1 MMIRVI
7 LVDDEPQS
15 SKALDIKLRE
25 LADDIEVIGIYND
38 PEKAIS
44 AIKKMKP
51 DLVFL
56 DIEMPGMNGF
66 QLLEKLEQFD
76 FEVIFVTAYNEYML
90 NALHISA
97 LDYLLKPVD
106 TEELNKALVR
116 FRKRIT
122 LQNNRLEKKEQFD
135 LLSETLRDQ
144 GGPKRLAIATAQGI
158 TFLKI
163 KEIVRVEALS
173 NYSTFHL
180 VNKQKIMVS
189 RTLKDFEAML
199 TQQNFFRVNRSCIV
213 NTDYIIKYKNED
225 GGVLELHDGTEIN
238 VGPHRKNDLLNVL
251 SKI

>member
-1 MMIRVI
+1 MIRVI

-15 SKALDIKLRE
+15 SKALEIKLKE
-25 LADDIEVIGIYND
+25 LADDIEVIGMYNH

-44 AIKKMKP
+44 AIRKTKP
-51 DLVFL
+51 ELVFL

-106 TEELNKALVR
+106 AEELNGALAR
-116 FRKRIT
+116 FRKRIS
-122 LQNNRLEKKEQFD
+122 LQNNQLEKKEQFE
-135 LLSETLRDQ
+135 LLSDALRDQ
-144 GGPKRLAIATAQGI
+144 NAPRRLAVATLQGI

-163 KEIVRVEALS
+163 QEIVRVEALS

-189 RTLKDFEAML
+189 RTLKDFEYLLA
-199 TQQNFFRVNRSCIV
+199 QQNFFRVNRSCIV
-213 NTDYIIKYKNED
+213 NTGYVVKYKNED
-225 GGVLELHDGTEIN
+225 GGVLELQDGTEVS
-238 VGPHRKNDLLNVL
+238 VGPHRKNELLDLL
-251 SKI
+251 SRI

>member
-1 MMIRVI
+1 M
-7 LVDDEPQS
+7 VDDEPQN
-15 SKALDIKLRE
+15 SKALDIKLKE
-25 LADDIEVIGIYND
+25 LADDIEVVGVFNY
-38 PEKAIS
+38 PEKAVS
-44 AIKKMKP
+44 AIKKLKP

-106 TEELNKALVR
+106 TEELKNALER
-116 FRKRIT
+116 FRKRINI
-122 LQNNRLEKKEQFD
+122 QYNRLDKKEQFE

-144 GGPKRLAIATAQGI
+144 NAPKRLAVATLHGI

-189 RTLKDFEAML
+189 KTLKDFESL
-199 TQQNFFRVNRSCIV
+199 LIQQNFFRVNRSCIV

-225 GGVLELHDGTEIN
+225 GGVLELHDGTEIG
-238 VGPHRKNDLLNVL
+238 VGPHRKSELLDLL
-251 SKI
+251 SRI

>member
-1 MMIRVI
+1 MIRVI

-15 SKALDIKLRE
+15 SKALEIKLRE
-25 LADDIEVIGIYND
+25 LADDIEVIGICND

-106 TEELNKALVR
+106 TEELNSALAR

-144 GGPKRLAIATAQGI
+144 SGPKRLAIATAQGI

-173 NYSTFHL
+173 NYSTFNL

-189 RTLKDFEAML
+189 RTLKDFEAVL

-238 VGPHRKNDLLNVL
+238 VGPHRKNDLLDIL
-251 SKI
+251 SRI

>member
-1 MMIRVI
+1 MIRVVLI
-7 LVDDEPQS
+7 DDEPQN
-15 SKALDIKLRE
+15 SKVLDIKLKE
-25 LADDIEVIGIYND
+25 LSDDIEVIGVFNH
-38 PEKAIS
+38 PEKAVP
-44 AIKKMKP
+44 ALKKLKP

-106 TEELNKALVR
+106 TEELTNALAR
-116 FRKRIT
+116 FRKRVS
-122 LQNNRLEKKEQFD
+122 LENNRVGKKEQFE

-144 GGPKRLAIATAQGI
+144 NAPKRLAVATLQGI

-163 KEIVRVEALS
+163 KEIVRVDALS

-189 RTLKDFEAML
+189 KTLKDFESML

-213 NTDYIIKYKNED
+213 NTDYIMKYRNED
-225 GGVLELHDGTEIN
+225 GGILELHDGSEIG
-238 VGPHRKNDLLNVL
+238 VGPHRKNELLDLL
-251 SKI
+251 SRI

>member
-1 MMIRVI
+1 MIRVI

-15 SKALDIKLRE
+15 SKALDIQLRE
-25 LADDIEVIGIYND
+25 LANDIEVIGIYND

-44 AIKKMKP
+44 DIKKMKP

-106 TEELNKALVR
+106 TEELNSALAR

-144 GGPKRLAIATAQGI
+144 SGPKRLAIATAQGI

-213 NTDYIIKYKNED
+213 NTDYVIKYKNED

-238 VGPHRKNDLLNVL
+238 VGPHRKNELLDIL
-251 SKI
+251 SRI

>member
-1 MMIRVI
+1 M
-7 LVDDEPQS
+7 VDDELQN
-15 SKALDIKLRE
+15 SKALDIKLKE
-25 LADDIEVIGIYND
+25 LADDIEVVGVFNY
-38 PEKAIS
+38 PEKAVS
-44 AIKKMKP
+44 AIRKLKP

-106 TEELNKALVR
+106 TEELKNALER
-116 FRKRIT
+116 FRKRI
-122 LQNNRLEKKEQFD
+122 NNQHNGLDKKGQFE

-144 GGPKRLAIATAQGI
+144 NAPRRLAVATLQGI

-163 KEIVRVEALS
+163 KDIVRVEALS

-189 RTLKDFEAML
+189 KTLKDFESL
-199 TQQNFFRVNRSCIV
+199 LIQQNFFRANRSCIV
-213 NTDYIIKYKNED
+213 NTDYIIRYKNED
-225 GGVLELHDGTEIN
+225 GGVLELHDGTEIG
-238 VGPHRKNDLLNVL
+238 VGPHRKSELLDLL
-251 SKI
+251 SRI

>member
-1 MMIRVI
+1 MIRVI
-7 LVDDEPQS
+7 MVDDEPQN
-15 SKALDIKLRE
+15 SKALDIKLKE
-25 LADDIEVIGIYND
+25 LADDIDVIGIFNY
-38 PEKAIS
+38 PEKAVS
-44 AIKKMKP
+44 AIKKLRP

-106 TEELNKALVR
+106 SEELKNALER
-116 FRKRIT
+116 FRKRISI
-122 LQNNRLEKKEQFD
+122 QQSRLDKKEQFE

-144 GGPKRLAIATAQGI
+144 NAPKRLAVATLQGI

-189 RTLKDFEAML
+189 KTLKDFESL
-199 TQQNFFRVNRSCIV
+199 LVQQSFFRVNRSCIV
-213 NTDYIIKYKNED
+213 NTDYIIRYKNED
-225 GGVLELHDGTEIN
+225 GGVLELHDGTEIG
-238 VGPHRKNDLLNVL
+238 VGPHRKSELLDLL
-251 SKI
+251 SRI

>member
-1 MMIRVI
+1 MIRVI

-15 SKALDIKLRE
+15 SKALDIKLKE
-25 LADDIEVIGIYND
+25 LADDIEVIGIYNH

-44 AIKKMKP
+44 AIRKMKP

-97 LDYLLKPVD
+97 LDYLLKPVE
-106 TEELNKALVR
+106 TEELSNALAR
-116 FRKRIT
+116 FRKRIS
-122 LQNNRLEKKEQFD
+122 LQNNRLDKKEQFE

-144 GGPKRLAIATAQGI
+144 NAPKRLAVATLQGI

-189 RTLKDFEAML
+189 KTLKDFESLL

-238 VGPHRKNDLLNVL
+238 VGPHRKNELLDLL
-251 SKI
+251 SRI

>member
-1 MMIRVI
+1 MIRVI
-7 LVDDEPQS
+7 MVDDEPQN
-15 SKALDIKLRE
+15 SKALDIKLKE
-25 LADDIEVIGIYND
+25 LADDIEVVGVFNY
-38 PEKAIS
+38 PEKAVS
-44 AIKKMKP
+44 AIKKLKP

-106 TEELNKALVR
+106 TEELKNALER
-116 FRKRIT
+116 FRKRINI
-122 LQNNRLEKKEQFD
+122 QYNRLDKKEQFE

-144 GGPKRLAIATAQGI
+144 NAPKRLAVATLHGI

-189 RTLKDFEAML
+189 KTLKDFESL
-199 TQQNFFRVNRSCIV
+199 LIQQNFFRVNRSCIV

-225 GGVLELHDGTEIN
+225 GGVLELHDGTEIG
-238 VGPHRKNDLLNVL
+238 VGPHRKSELLDLL
-251 SKI
+251 SRI

>member
-1 MMIRVI
+1 MIRVI
-7 LVDDEPQS
+7 LVDDEPQN
-15 SKALDIKLRE
+15 SKALHIKLTE
-25 LADDIEVIGIYND
+25 LADDIELVGAFND
-38 PEKAIS
+38 PEKAVS
-44 AIKKMKP
+44 TIKKLEP

-106 TEELNKALVR
+106 TEELSHALAR
-116 FRKRIT
+116 FRKRIA
-122 LQNNRLEKKEQFD
+122 LQNNRVEKKEQFE
-135 LLSETLRDQ
+135 LLGETLRDQ
-144 GGPKRLAIATAQGI
+144 NVPQRLAVATIQGI

-189 RTLKDFEAML
+189 KTLKDFESLL

-225 GGVLELHDGTEIN
+225 GGVLELHDGTEIG
-238 VGPHRKNDLLNVL
+238 VGPHRKSELIDLL

>member
-1 MMIRVI
+1 M
-7 LVDDEPQS
+7 VDDEPQN
-15 SKALDIKLRE
+15 SKVLDIKLKE
-25 LADDIEVIGIYND
+25 VADDIEVVGIFNY
-38 PEKAIS
+38 PEKAVS
-44 AIKKMKP
+44 AIKKLKP

-106 TEELNKALVR
+106 TEELSNALAR
-116 FRKRIT
+116 FRNRVT
-122 LQNNRLEKKEQFD
+122 LQNNRKKEQIE
-135 LLSETLRDQ
+135 LLGETLRDQ
-144 GGPKRLAIATAQGI
+144 NAPKRLAVATLQGI

-189 RTLKDFEAML
+189 KTLKDFESLLA
-199 TQQNFFRVNRSCIV
+199 QQNFFRVNRSCIV
-213 NTDYIIKYKNED
+213 NTDYVIKYKNED
-225 GGVLELHDGTEIN
+225 GGVLELHDGTEIG
-238 VGPHRKNDLLNVL
+238 VGPHRKSELLDLL
-251 SKI
+251 SRI

>member
-1 MMIRVI
+1 MIRVI

-15 SKALDIKLRE
+15 SKALDIQLRE
-25 LADDIEVIGIYND
+25 LANDIEVIGIYND

-44 AIKKMKP
+44 DIKKMKP

-106 TEELNKALVR
+106 TEELNSALAR

-122 LQNNRLEKKEQFD
+122 LQNNRLEKKEQFE

-144 GGPKRLAIATAQGI
+144 SGPKRLAIATAQGI

-213 NTDYIIKYKNED
+213 NTDYVIKYKNED

-238 VGPHRKNDLLNVL
+238 VGPHRKNELLDIL
-251 SKI
+251 SRI

>member
-1 MMIRVI
+1 MIRVI
-7 LVDDEPQS
+7 MVDDEPQN
-15 SKALDIKLRE
+15 SKALDIKLKE
-25 LADDIEVIGIYND
+25 LADDIDVVGVFNY
-38 PEKAIS
+38 PEKAVS
-44 AIKKMKP
+44 AIKKLKP

-106 TEELNKALVR
+106 SEELNNALTR
-116 FRKRIT
+116 FRKRIS
-122 LQNNRLEKKEQFD
+122 LQNNRLEKKEQFE

-144 GGPKRLAIATAQGI
+144 NAPQRLAVATLQGI
-158 TFLKI
+158 SFLKI

-189 RTLKDFEAML
+189 KTLKDFESLL

-225 GGVLELHDGTEIN
+225 GGVLELHDGTEIS
-238 VGPHRKNDLLNVL
+238 VGPHRKTELLDLL
-251 SKI
+251 SRI

>member
-1 MMIRVI
+1 MIRVI

-25 LADDIEVIGIYND
+25 LADDIEVVGIFNHPD
-38 PEKAIS
+38 KAIS
-44 AIKKMKP
+44 AIRKIKP

-66 QLLEKLEQFD
+66 QLLEKLEEFD

-90 NALHISA
+90 NALHVSA
-97 LDYLLKPVD
+97 LDYLLKPVEA
-106 TEELNKALVR
+106 EELNNALSR
-116 FRKRIT
+116 FRKRIL
-122 LQNNRLEKKEQFD
+122 LQNPLNEKKEQLG

-144 GGPKRLAIATAQGI
+144 NAPKRLAVATLQGV

-180 VNKQKIMVS
+180 VNKQKIIVS
-189 RTLKDFEAML
+189 KTLKDFEPLL

-225 GGVLELHDGTEIN
+225 GGVLELQDGTEIG
-238 VGPHRKNDLLNVL
+238 VGPHRKSELLDLL
-251 SKI
+251 SRI

>member
-1 MMIRVI
+1 MIRVI

-25 LADDIEVIGIYND
+25 LADDIEVVGIFTHPD
-38 PEKAIS
+38 KAVS
-44 AIKKMKP
+44 AIKKIKP

-90 NALHISA
+90 NALHVSA
-97 LDYLLKPVD
+97 LDYLLKPVEA
-106 TEELNKALVR
+106 EELSNT
-116 FRKRIT
+116 F
-122 LQNNRLEKKEQFD
+122 NEKKEQIE

-144 GGPKRLAIATAQGI
+144 NTPKRLAVATLQGV

-189 RTLKDFEAML
+189 KTLKDFESLL

-225 GGVLELHDGTEIN
+225 GGVLELHDGTEIG
-238 VGPHRKNDLLNVL
+238 VGPHRKNELLDLL
-251 SKI
+251 SRI

>member
-1 MMIRVI
+1 MIRVI

-15 SKALDIKLRE
+15 SKALDIKLKE
-25 LADDIEVIGIYND
+25 LADDIEVIGIYNH

-44 AIKKMKP
+44 AIRKMKP

-97 LDYLLKPVD
+97 LDYLLKPVE
-106 TEELNKALVR
+106 TEELSNALAR
-116 FRKRIT
+116 FRKRIS
-122 LQNNRLEKKEQFD
+122 LQNNRLDKKEQFE

-144 GGPKRLAIATAQGI
+144 NAPKRLAVATLQGI

-189 RTLKDFEAML
+189 KTLKDFESLL

-238 VGPHRKNDLLNVL
+238 VGPHRKNELLELL
-251 SKI
+251 SRI

>member
-1 MMIRVI
+1 MIRVI
-7 LVDDEPQS
+7 MVDDEPQN
-15 SKALDIKLRE
+15 SKALDIKLKE
-25 LADDIEVIGIYND
+25 LADDIEVVGVFNY
-38 PEKAIS
+38 PEKAVS
-44 AIKKMKP
+44 AIKKLKP

-106 TEELNKALVR
+106 TDELRNALAR
-116 FRKRIT
+116 FRNRIT
-122 LQNNRLEKKEQFD
+122 LQNNRLGKKEQIE
-135 LLSETLRDQ
+135 LLGETLRDQ
-144 GGPKRLAIATAQGI
+144 NAPKRLAVATLQGI

-189 RTLKDFEAML
+189 KTLKDFESLLA
-199 TQQNFFRVNRSCIV
+199 QQNFFRVNRSCIV
-213 NTDYIIKYKNED
+213 NTDYVIKYKNED
-225 GGVLELHDGTEIN
+225 GGVLELHDGTEIG
-238 VGPHRKNDLLNVL
+238 VGPHRKSELLDLL
-251 SKI
+251 SRI

>member
-1 MMIRVI
+1 MIRVI
-7 LVDDEPQS
+7 MVDDEPQN
-15 SKALDIKLRE
+15 SKVLDIKLKE
-25 LADDIEVIGIYND
+25 VADDIEVVGIFNY
-38 PEKAIS
+38 PEKAVS
-44 AIKKMKP
+44 AIKKLKP

-106 TEELNKALVR
+106 TEELSNALAR
-116 FRKRIT
+116 FRNRVT
-122 LQNNRLEKKEQFD
+122 LQNNRKKEQIE
-135 LLSETLRDQ
+135 LLGETLRDQ
-144 GGPKRLAIATAQGI
+144 NAPKRLAVATLQGI

-189 RTLKDFEAML
+189 KTLKDFESLLA
-199 TQQNFFRVNRSCIV
+199 QQNFFRVNRSCIV
-213 NTDYIIKYKNED
+213 NTDYVIKYKNED
-225 GGVLELHDGTEIN
+225 GGVLELHDGTEIG
-238 VGPHRKNDLLNVL
+238 VGPHRKSELLDLL
-251 SKI
+251 SRI

>member
-1 MMIRVI
+1 MIRVI

-106 TEELNKALVR
+106 TEELNNALAR
-116 FRKRIT
+116 FRKRIA
-122 LQNNRLEKKEQFD
+122 LQNNRLEKKEQFE

-144 GGPKRLAIATAQGI
+144 SGPKRLAIATAQGI

-189 RTLKDFEAML
+189 RTLKDFEALL

-238 VGPHRKNDLLNVL
+238 VGPHRKNELLSLL

>member
-1 MMIRVI
+1 MIRVI

-25 LADDIEVIGIYND
+25 LADDIEVVGIFNH
-38 PEKAIS
+38 PEKAVT
-44 AIKKMKP
+44 AIKKLKP

-90 NALHISA
+90 NALHVSA
-97 LDYLLKPVD
+97 LDYLLKPVEA
-106 TEELNKALVR
+106 EELNNALSR
-116 FRKRIT
+116 FRKRILIHNT
-122 LQNNRLEKKEQFD
+122 LLEKKEQIE

-144 GGPKRLAIATAQGI
+144 NGPKRLAVATLQGV

-180 VNKQKIMVS
+180 VNNQKIMVS
-189 RTLKDFEAML
+189 KTLKDFESLL

-225 GGVLELHDGTEIN
+225 GGVLELHDGTEIG
-238 VGPHRKNDLLNVL
+238 VGPHRKSELLDLL
-251 SKI
+251 SRI

>member
-1 MMIRVI
+1 MIRVI
-7 LVDDEPQS
+7 MVDDEPQS
-15 SKALDIKLRE
+15 SKALDIKLKE
-25 LADDIEVIGIYND
+25 LADDIEVIGTYNH

-44 AIKKMKP
+44 AIRKMKP

-106 TEELNKALVR
+106 AEELSSALAR
-116 FRKRIT
+116 FRKRISQ
-122 LQNNRLEKKEQFD
+122 QNNQLEKKQQFE
-135 LLSETLRDQ
+135 LLSDALRDQ
-144 GGPKRLAIATAQGI
+144 NAPRRLAVATLQGI

-163 KEIVRVEALS
+163 KEIVRIEALS

-189 RTLKDFEAML
+189 RTLKDFESL
-199 TQQNFFRVNRSCIV
+199 LSQQNFFRVNRSCIV
-213 NTDYIIKYKNED
+213 NTDYVIKYKNED
-225 GGVLELHDGTEIN
+225 GGVLELHDGTEIG
-238 VGPHRKNDLLNVL
+238 VGPHRKNELLDLL
-251 SKI
+251 SRI

>member
-1 MMIRVI
+1 MIRVVLI
-7 LVDDEPQS
+7 DDEPQN
-15 SKALDIKLRE
+15 SKVLDIKLKE
-25 LADDIEVIGIYND
+25 LADDLEVVGVFNH
-38 PEKAIS
+38 PEKAVS
-44 AIKKMKP
+44 ALKKLKP

-106 TEELNKALVR
+106 TEELSNALAR
-116 FRKRIT
+116 FRKRAS
-122 LQNNRLEKKEQFD
+122 LQNARPEKKEQFE

-144 GGPKRLAIATAQGI
+144 NTPKRLAVATLQGI

-163 KEIVRVEALS
+163 KEIVRVDALS

-180 VNKQKIMVS
+180 VNNQKIMVS
-189 RTLKDFEAML
+189 KTLKDFEPVL
-199 TQQNFFRVNRSCIV
+199 SQQNFFRVNRSCIV
-213 NTDYIIKYKNED
+213 NTDYIIKFKNED
-225 GGVLELHDGTEIN
+225 GGVLELHDGTEIG
-238 VGPHRKNDLLNVL
+238 VGPHRKSELLDLL
-251 SKI
+251 SRI

>member
-1 MMIRVI
+1 M
-7 LVDDEPQS
+7 VDDELQN
-15 SKALDIKLRE
+15 SKALDIKLKE
-25 LADDIEVIGIYND
+25 LADDIEVVGVFNY
-38 PEKAIS
+38 PEKAVS
-44 AIKKMKP
+44 AIKKLKP

-106 TEELNKALVR
+106 TEELKNALER
-116 FRKRIT
+116 FRKRISI
-122 LQNNRLEKKEQFD
+122 QHNRPDKKEQFE

-144 GGPKRLAIATAQGI
+144 NAPKRLAVATLHGI

-189 RTLKDFEAML
+189 KTLKDFESL
-199 TQQNFFRVNRSCIV
+199 LIQQNFFRVNRSCIV

-225 GGVLELHDGTEIN
+225 GGVLELHDGTEIG
-238 VGPHRKNDLLNVL
+238 VGPHRKSELLDLL
-251 SKI
+251 SRI

>member
-1 MMIRVI
+1 M
-7 LVDDEPQS
+7 VDDEPQN
-15 SKALDIKLRE
+15 SKALDIKLKE
-25 LADDIEVIGIYND
+25 LADDIEVVGVFNY
-38 PEKAIS
+38 PEKAVS
-44 AIKKMKP
+44 AIKKLKP

-106 TEELNKALVR
+106 TEELKNALER
-116 FRKRIT
+116 FRKRINI
-122 LQNNRLEKKEQFD
+122 QHNRLDKKEQFE

-144 GGPKRLAIATAQGI
+144 NAPKRLAVATLHGI

-189 RTLKDFEAML
+189 KTLKDFESL
-199 TQQNFFRVNRSCIV
+199 LIQQNFFRVNRSCIV

-225 GGVLELHDGTEIN
+225 GGVLELHDGTEIG
-238 VGPHRKNDLLNVL
+238 VGPHRKSELLDLL
-251 SKI
+251 SRI